1 MWCGS
6 MDERGLRVD
15 ATDRRGT
22 ADCGKSDDGQE
33 EKTLQ
38 DYKDQEEEEGG
49 EKAPPRLQG
58 PDYYYYYYCYYYYY

>member
-1 MWCGS
+1 

-38 DYKDQEEEEGG
+38 DYKDQEEEEEGG

-58 PDYYYYYYCYYYYY
+58 PDYYYYYYYYYCYYY